1 MDSFTVRVE
10 FVEKKGKKEKLSRER
25 SLLASSLFSSAS
37 VPVSQRDTPLKETA
51 YTSMMNHSRG
61 GGVVGGGGCPCG
73 RRVGALVVAN
83 DQFSDC
89 NGSHFKF
96 TAVRE

>member
-1 MDSFTVRVE
+1 MDYE
-10 FVEKKGKKEKLSRER
+10 
-25 SLLASSLFSSAS
+25 
-37 VPVSQRDTPLKETA
+37 SQRE
-51 YTSMMNHSRG
+51 G
-61 GGVVGGGGCPCG
+61 GQGCF
-73 RRVGALVVAN
+73 VVAV